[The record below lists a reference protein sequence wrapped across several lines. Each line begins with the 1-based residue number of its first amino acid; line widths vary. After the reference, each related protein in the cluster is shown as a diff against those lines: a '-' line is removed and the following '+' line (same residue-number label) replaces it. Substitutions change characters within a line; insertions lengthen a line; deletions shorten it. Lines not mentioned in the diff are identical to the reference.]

1 VTKRPKAKDQKPK
14 AKDQMLQTL
23 ITSKTR
29 IKLMLKFFLNSS
41 STGYLRGLESEFGDS
56 SNSIRL
62 ELNRFEA
69 AGLLDTHTEG
79 PRKVFQANKK
89 HPLFDDI
96 NRLVIKYTGID
107 EIVERVV
114 NQLGQPRQVYLIGNL
129 AKGIDSPDISLVI
142 VGEEIDLTY
151 LEQLVAKTQ
160 KVISR
165 NIKYLVLTPDEFN
178 THYPHLDQEKLL
190 PLWEDKDT

>member
-1 VTKRPKAKDQKPK
+1 
-14 AKDQMLQTL
+14 MLQTL